1 MAEKVVITKV
11 ETSKKIV
18 NTGESLKIKCWAH
31 MPTADVKRFSVRL
44 GNKLRV

>member
-1 MAEKVVITKV
+1 MIEKVVITKV

-18 NTGESLKIKCWAH
+18 NTGESLNLKVWAY
-31 MPTADVKRFSVRL
+31 MPTADVRRFSVRL